1 MNNSDV
7 TILVVDD
14 EPELLE
20 IFSIWM
26 RREGYHVLTAANG
39 AEALKT
45 LTSTRVDALI
55 SDIRMPVMDGLTLVR
70 RIYDLKLKLP
80 SIIFVSGF
88 GDVNP
93 RVAHALGVEAMLP
106 KPLGRKHLLEVLQA
120 SLKARESLWL
130 EPAAESANETL
141 AVEFRSLAESDRL
154 CEFMVGRGGVCFRSS
169 RMYPED
175 TLVGLSLSFAED
187 GLQLDGQGRVRWC
200 AVKDERIG
208 VEFVYLTPECREWVL
223 AKMAEN
229 EIYSFIPSCGLG

>member
-1 MNNSDV
+1 
-7 TILVVDD
+7 
-14 EPELLE
+14 
-20 IFSIWM
+20 
-26 RREGYHVLTAANG
+26 
-39 AEALKT
+39 LKT

-70 RIYDLKLKLP
+70 RIYELKLKLP

-120 SLKARESLWL
+120 SLMERKSLWL
-130 EPAAESANETL
+130 EPLAEKPSETAAVA
-141 AVEFRSLAESDRL
+141 FRSLEESDRL

-175 TLVGLSLSFAED
+175 TLVELAIAFTKD

-200 AVKDERIG
+200 AVKEERIG
-208 VEFVYLTPECREWVL
+208 VEFVYLAPECREWVL
-223 AKMAEN
+223 AKIAEN
-229 EIYSFIPSCGLG
+229 EVYSFIPSCGLI

>member
-1 MNNSDV
+1 MQNSEV

-20 IFSIWM
+20 IFAIWM

-39 AEALKT
+39 AEALKI
-45 LTSTRVDALI
+45 LTSTNVDALI

-106 KPLGRKHLLEVLQA
+106 KPLGAEA
-120 SLKARESLWL
+120 SAGSASGQFEGARI
-130 EPAAESANETL
+130 
-141 AVEFRSLAESDRL
+141 AVA
-154 CEFMVGRGGVCFRSS
+154 
-169 RMYPED
+169 
-175 TLVGLSLSFAED
+175 
-187 GLQLDGQGRVRWC
+187 
-200 AVKDERIG
+200 
-208 VEFVYLTPECREWVL
+208 
-223 AKMAEN
+223 
-229 EIYSFIPSCGLG
+229 

>member
-1 MNNSDV
+1 M
-7 TILVVDD
+7 
-14 EPELLE
+14 
-20 IFSIWM
+20 
-26 RREGYHVLTAANG
+26 
-39 AEALKT
+39 
-45 LTSTRVDALI
+45 
-55 SDIRMPVMDGLTLVR
+55 
-70 RIYDLKLKLP
+70 
-80 SIIFVSGF
+80 
-88 GDVNP
+88 
-93 RVAHALGVEAMLP
+93 
-106 KPLGRKHLLEVLQA
+106 LQA